1 MVEPWAAD
9 VVAKLRLIGMTQKD
23 FAKQCGYTAEY
34 LSQILRG
41 KKDTPKSKQ
50 VISEKLNMLL
60 SDSNMKIAI

>member
-9 VVAKLRLIGMTQKD
+9 VVAKLRLVGMTQKD

-50 VISEKLNMLL
+50 VISDELNKLLL
-60 SDSNMKIAI
+60 ASNMQIAI